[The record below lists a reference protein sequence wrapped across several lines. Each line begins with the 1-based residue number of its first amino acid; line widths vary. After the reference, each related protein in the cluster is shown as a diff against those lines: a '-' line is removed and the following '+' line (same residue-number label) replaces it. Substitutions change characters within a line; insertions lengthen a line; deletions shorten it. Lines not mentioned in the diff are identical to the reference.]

1 MKKIGTLLLAAVILL
16 GLAGCASTE
25 PDPEREG
32 FSFTYNG
39 VQIMPGAD
47 AAPVIAALGGPK
59 SYTEEPSCAFE
70 GVDKTYYYG
79 SFYLS
84 TCPMDGKDCVYSLW
98 FVDDSI
104 ATGEGIRIGSSQT
117 EVEAACG
124 AGCFD
129 GNNAYIQNRGNSRL
143 TVILTDGAVSSVR
156 YEWIIE

>member
-1 MKKIGTLLLAAVILL
+1 MGACLFLEYCDAMLTHLWYTLVILKE
-16 GLAGCASTE
+16 T
-25 PDPEREG
+25 
-32 FSFTYNG
+32 
-39 VQIMPGAD
+39 I
-47 AAPVIAALGGPK
+47 
-59 SYTEEPSCAFE
+59 
-70 GVDKTYYYG
+70 
-79 SFYLS
+79 
-84 TCPMDGKDCVYSLW
+84 TCPMDGKDCIYSLW